1 MKQKKLSKLVRR
13 TISLP
18 IIFILPILAAYLF
31 LLPKEVPVKLLENQ
45 IVIPRY
51 YDLILVYLCLVV
63 LAATSLVKKRKK
75 DAPTAIFFASVGAGI
90 LIITAFHWLLPV
102 MTIVFAGM
110 GAIVVSAAINFWEM
124 NSRKFFVE
132 TTAWTSL
139 LLLIFLGLINTLIL
153 LVVYFIVS
161 YVFMLTRRI
170 VIGESGQWLVYCL
183 GLEKDKIEEKEI
195 EKEKTED

>member
-1 MKQKKLSKLVRR
+1 MKQKKLSKLARR

-31 LLPKEVPVKLLENQ
+31 LLPKEVPVKLLEDQ
-45 IVIPRY
+45 FVISRY

-63 LAATSLVKKRKK
+63 LAATSLVKKQKK

-90 LIITAFHWLLPV
+90 LIITAFHWLPT
-102 MTIVFAGM
+102 MTVVFAGM
-110 GAIVVSAAINFWEM
+110 GAIIVSAAINFWEM

-139 LLLIFLGLINTLIL
+139 LLLISLGLINTLIL
-153 LVVYFIVS
+153 LAVYFLVS
-161 YVFMLTRRI
+161 YVFMITRR
-170 VIGESGQWLVYCL
+170 VVTGESGQWLVYCL